1 MNGDQQVA
9 AALEQLK
16 TIHPAI
22 FSELPIC
29 RFPRMAPQT
38 EKAHTI
44 INLLQER
51 LQLIHDLVVKTALS
65 HENEIQQAINQLARW
80 MEEGAIVRVLGAG
93 RARLAAAIPANRL
106 AHGGARVYLQDDVV
120 PMPHSLHGGGIIA
133 ASASGKTPS
142 VLSALHQ
149 ARDKNKEIAII
160 GVAAKDASEFAA
172 LCSIFIGIPAKDK
185 DPSGGLRALADIE
198 EYAISELLDAL
209 VVAAGISIGYTDA
222 SWRLGHED
230 LGLATGPYDFRPTVL

>member
-1 MNGDQQVA
+1 MNEDLQIDGALDKLK
-9 AALEQLK
+9 AAL
-16 TIHPAI
+16 PAV
-22 FSELPIC
+22 FSDVPAC
-29 RFPRMAPQT
+29 SFPPTSSREGETPT
-38 EKAHTI
+38 VI
-44 INLLQER
+44 DLLQER
-51 LQLIHDLVVKTALS
+51 LSSIHNLVLNMAMT
-65 HENEIQQAINQLARW
+65 HESGIQDAMNLFAKW

-120 PMPHSLHGGGIIA
+120 PMPHSLHGGGILA

-149 ARDKNKEIAII
+149 ARDKNKEITII
-160 GVAAKDASEFAA
+160 GVAAQDAVEFAE
-172 LCSIFIGIPAKDK
+172 LCSIFVGIPAKNEK
-185 DPSGGLRALADIE
+185 TPGGLRALADIE

-230 LGLATGPYDFRPTVL
+230 LGLATGPYDFRPTAL